1 MNLLNE
7 SLLKL
12 QLGPATAFDSLAV
25 VPLLARTDTR
35 ADYLTLEAAVAQG
48 AARVTA
54 VAQGAVVGEAGG
66 LYCENA
72 GNRDVLYVAP
82 EPRLSVPG
90 ARVRPAILVGPGG
103 RARVAHLPSSG
114 RPTQPHQLDVFD
126 STEFRLAQF
135 ARVFHALP
143 RQVGGVFILNDE
155 PVGLEVFDA
164 PETFAAMF
172 PQLVRSYALD
182 ALNLGAST
190 HRPPGTRC
198 AEAFIAQVVVAAA
211 EKQLGTAATHRANA
225 PHADEV
231 RLQSRRITGGALLAR
246 DRVVHLAAFQRH
258 AASNPFDPLH

>member
-48 AARVTA
+48 AARVTE
-54 VAQGAVVGEAGG
+54 VAQGSVVGEAGG

-90 ARVRPAILVGPGG
+90 ARVRPSVLVGPGG
-103 RARVAHLPSSG
+103 RARVAHLPSAG
-114 RPTQPHQLDVFD
+114 RPVQPHQFDVFD
-126 STEFRLAQF
+126 STEFRLGQF

-143 RQVGGVFILNDE
+143 RQVGGVFIINEE

-182 ALNLGAST
+182 ALNVGSGSHRLPGA
-190 HRPPGTRC
+190 RC

-211 EKQLGTAATHRANA
+211 EKQLGHAAAHRANA

>member
-25 VPLLARTDTR
+25 VPLLARTDTQ

-90 ARVRPAILVGPGG
+90 ARVRPSMLVGPGG

-114 RPTQPHQLDVFD
+114 RPVQPHQLDVFD
-126 STEFRLAQF
+126 STEFRLGQF

-143 RQVGGVFILNDE
+143 RQVGGVFIINEE

-164 PETFAAMF
+164 PETFSAMF
-172 PQLVRSYALD
+172 AQLVRSYALD
-182 ALNLGAST
+182 ALNAGHGTQRPLGM
-190 HRPPGTRC
+190 RC
-198 AEAFIAQVVVAAA
+198 VEAFIAQVVVAAA

>member
-35 ADYLTLEAAVAQG
+35 ADYLTLAAAMAQG
-48 AARVTA
+48 AARVTEVAPGA
-54 VAQGAVVGEAGG
+54 VAGEAGG
-66 LYCENA
+66 VYCENA
-72 GNRDVLYVAP
+72 GHRDVLYVAP

-90 ARVRPAILVGPGG
+90 VRARPSLLVGPGG
-103 RARVAHLPSSG
+103 RARVSHLPSHG
-114 RPTQPHQLDVFD
+114 RAVQPQQLDVFD
-126 STEFRLAQF
+126 TTEYRLAQF

-143 RQVGGVFILNDE
+143 RQVGGVFIINEE

-172 PQLVRSYALD
+172 PQLVRSYAMD
-182 ALNLGAST
+182 ALTLGENT
-190 HRPPGTRC
+190 HRAPGTRC

-211 EKQLGTAATHRANA
+211 EKQSGTASGHRANA
-225 PHADEV
+225 THTDELK
-231 RLQSRRITGGALLAR
+231 LQSRRITGGALLAR

-258 AASNPFDPLH
+258 AISNPFDPLH

>member
-25 VPLLARTDTR
+25 VPLLARTDTQ

-66 LYCENA
+66 LYCGNA
-72 GNRDVLYVAP
+72 GSRDVLYVAP
-82 EPRLSVPG
+82 ERRLSVPG
-90 ARVRPAILVGPGG
+90 ARVRPSMLVGPGG

-114 RPTQPHQLDVFD
+114 RPVQPHQLDVFD
-126 STEFRLAQF
+126 STEFHLGQF

-143 RQVGGVFILNDE
+143 RQVGGVFIINEE

-164 PETFAAMF
+164 PETFSAMF

-182 ALNLGAST
+182 ALNAGRGT
-190 HRPPGTRC
+190 QRPVGMRC
-198 AEAFIAQVVVAAA
+198 VEAFIAQVVVAAA
-211 EKQLGTAATHRANA
+211 EKQLGTTATHRANA

-246 DRVVHLAAFQRH
+246 NRVVHLAAFQRH

>member
-72 GNRDVLYVAP
+72 GSRDVLYVAP

-90 ARVRPAILVGPGG
+90 ARVRPSMLVGPGG

-114 RPTQPHQLDVFD
+114 RPVQPHQLDVFD
-126 STEFRLAQF
+126 STEFRLGQF

-143 RQVGGVFILNDE
+143 RQVGGVFIINEE

-164 PETFAAMF
+164 PETFSAMF

-182 ALNLGAST
+182 ALNAGHGTQRPLGM
-190 HRPPGTRC
+190 RC
-198 AEAFIAQVVVAAA
+198 VEAFIAQVVVAAA

-246 DRVVHLAAFQRH
+246 DRVVHLAAFQRR
-258 AASNPFDPLH
+258 AVSNPFDPLH

>member
-12 QLGPATAFDSLAV
+12 QLGPASAFDSLAV
-25 VPLLARTDTR
+25 VPLLARTDTQ

-72 GNRDVLYVAP
+72 GSRDVLYVAP
-82 EPRLSVPG
+82 ERRLSGPG
-90 ARVRPAILVGPGG
+90 GRIRPSMLVGPGG

-114 RPTQPHQLDVFD
+114 RPVQPHQLDVFD
-126 STEFRLAQF
+126 STEFRLGQF

-143 RQVGGVFILNDE
+143 RQVGGVFIINEE

-172 PQLVRSYALD
+172 TQLVRSYALD
-182 ALNLGAST
+182 ALNAGRGMQRPLGM
-190 HRPPGTRC
+190 RC
-198 AEAFIAQVVVAAA
+198 VEAFIAQVVVAAA

-225 PHADEV
+225 PHTDEV

-246 DRVVHLAAFQRH
+246 DRVVHLAAFQRP
-258 AASNPFDPLH
+258 AVSNPFDPLH